1 MRFVN
6 IDFRVAGVLLCLSW
20 LAGCA
25 TETPRRDGQVVVK
38 KDVTVQ
44 ETKSV
49 NMGRIKAVREV
60 TMMDK
65 KQPYAR
71 SVGGKAAT
79 DSLTQTMVGMLSP
92 KQEGIELVV
101 RLDNGDSMTVVQA
114 ADVAFRTGDRVRV
127 LQSHDGAIR
136 VTY

>member
-1 MRFVN
+1 MRFVS

-25 TETPRRDGQVVVK
+25 TETPLRGGQVVVK

-49 NMGRIKAVREV
+49 NMGRVKAVREV

-71 SVGGKAAT
+71 SVGGKVVA
-79 DSLTQTMVGMLSP
+79 DGLTQTMVGMLSP
-92 KQEGIELVV
+92 RQEGIELVV
-101 RLDNGDSMTVVQA
+101 NLDNGESLTVVQA
-114 ADVAFRTGDRVRV
+114 ADVAFRPGDRVRV
-127 LQSHDGAIR
+127 LQGHDGALR